1 MMRHSKKVLTL
12 ALAAAMAVSSA
23 PLAFAMAR

>member
-23 PLAFAMAR
+23 SLALQCR